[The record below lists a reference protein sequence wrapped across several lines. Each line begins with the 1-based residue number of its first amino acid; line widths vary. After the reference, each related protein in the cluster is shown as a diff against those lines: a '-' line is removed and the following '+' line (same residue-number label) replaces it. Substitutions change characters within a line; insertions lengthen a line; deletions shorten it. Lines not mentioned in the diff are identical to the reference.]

1 MNQTKDIVESLLFA
15 SDRPLSVGILQT
27 IIKETDV
34 RQIQEAIES
43 LKKQYDQSGRSFQI
57 LELAGGYQI
66 CTRPQYAPW
75 VRELFRC
82 RAHSRLSRPALETLA
97 IIAYEQPIVRA
108 EIECLRGVCIDGVL
122 NTLLAR
128 KLITIKGRKISVG
141 RPLLYGTT
149 DEFLRYF
156 GLNKITDLPAK
167 DELSSLTESPKAA
180 EGVVTEYE
188 GAVEQ
193 ILGPARGNIQTSG
206 GSIHPGGSSPG

>member
-1 MNQTKDIVESLLFA
+1 MNQTKGIVESLLFA

-82 RAHSRLSRPALETLA
+82 RSHSRLSQPALETLA

-122 NTLLAR
+122 NTLLEK
-128 KLITIKGRKISVG
+128 KLITVKGRKISVG
-141 RPLLYGTT
+141 RPLLYGT
-149 DEFLRYF
+149 
-156 GLNKITDLPAK
+156 
-167 DELSSLTESPKAA
+167 
-180 EGVVTEYE
+180 
-188 GAVEQ
+188 
-193 ILGPARGNIQTSG
+193 
-206 GSIHPGGSSPG
+206 